1 MTTDPISERILERAR
16 DVLRDTPEPGWDA
29 VVEQVLARVRATPR
43 QGWPIRAE
51 DPAADVAPGG
61 IAVSDMA
68 LSGEIAR
75 TVRRLADVELD
86 GIDLAIEDERL
97 TGVRVELAGH
107 YGARLGPTGGV
118 VRTAIEDVLAD
129 ALGIRAVG
137 VPIDVVFTDV
147 ADPTGAAT
155 DDDPTHD

>member
-51 DPAADVAPGG
+51 DPAVGVAPGG
-61 IAVSDMA
+61 IAVTDLA

-75 TVRRLADVELD
+75 AVRRLADVELD
-86 GIDLAIEDERL
+86 DVDLALEDDRL
-97 TGVRVELAGH
+97 MGVRVELAGH
-107 YGARLGPTGGV
+107 YGARLGPAGGV
-118 VRTAIEDVLAD
+118 VRTAIESVLAA
-129 ALGIRAVG
+129 ALGSHARGI
-137 VPIDVVFTDV
+137 PIDVVFTDV
-147 ADPTGAAT
+147 NDPPRG
-155 DDDPTHD
+155 

>member
-51 DPAADVAPGG
+51 DPAAGVAPGG
-61 IAVSDMA
+61 IAVTDLA
-68 LSGEIAR
+68 LSGQIAR
-75 TVRRLADVELD
+75 RVRTMADVELD
-86 GIDLAIEDERL
+86 GVEIRVVDERL
-97 TGVRVELAGH
+97 TAVRVDLAGH

-118 VRTAIEDVLAD
+118 VRTAIEDVLAET
-129 ALGIRAVG
+129 LGDRAAG
-137 VPIDVVFTDV
+137 VPIDLVFTDV
-147 ADPTGAAT
+147 VTDGPDPDDT
-155 DDDPTHD
+155 DPLRD